1 MSRLRMRLKRI
12 YVAAM
17 MRIVGWVL
25 RAMSRVDPVVRRE
38 AAGFADG
45 AVLAMTTMPDGPGLV
60 LQKSPAGH
68 LRYLGS
74 RLPEGTQLVIRF
86 KHLDFAFRVF
96 GFIES
101 TPVAFA
107 RARMVVDGD
116 LAAGIRLVRC
126 IYRLEALLMPR
137 FIAARG
143 VKRYPADLRPGYKLG
158 MNARI
163 YGRIALDLATRS

>member
-1 MSRLRMRLKRI
+1 MSRLRLRLKRI

-17 MRIVGWVL
+17 MRIVGWGL
-25 RAMSRVDPVVRRE
+25 RAMSRVDPVVRAE

-45 AVLAMTTMPDGPGLV
+45 AVIAMTTMPDGPGLV

-68 LRYLGS
+68 LRFLGS
-74 RLPEGTQLVIRF
+74 RVPEGAQLVIRF

-101 TPVAFA
+101 TPLAFA

-126 IYRLEALLMPR
+126 MYRLEALLMPR
-137 FIAARG
+137 FIAVRG
-143 VKRYPADLRPGYKLG
+143 MKRYPEDLGLGYKLG

-163 YGRIALDLATRS
+163 YGRIAFDLATRS